1 MSAEHSADYAL
12 PSKWR
17 KRPVVI
23 EAMRLD
29 YGNRFVVAEW
39 CGGEAVEA
47 APSGY
52 VYAPGLLKIT
62 TLEGDMWAD
71 DGDWVIKGVADE
83 FYPCKPT
90 IFAHTYE
97 RAEGDQFDGTGA
109 SK

>member
-1 MSAEHSADYAL
+1 MNADRHAESVA

-39 CGGEAVEA
+39 CGGEAQGA

-52 VYAPGLLKIT
+52 VYAPGLVKIP

-71 DGDWVIKGVADE
+71 DGDWIIKGVADE
-83 FYPCKPT
+83 FYPCKPA
-90 IFAHTYE
+90 IFAATYE
-97 RAEGDQFDGTGA
+97 RHSDGPGPISEG
-109 SK
+109 